1 MKEEKNMAM
10 EETAKPGMT
19 RRQFMKGMALGAA
32 SLSLAAI
39 LPGCGS
45 SNSGTTAA
53 ASAADTTAAAAT
65 TAAAETTAAAAAP
78 TGGIYIDGGDV
89 NMDGQSYTLEFVQPV
104 KLVAKIDG
112 KEITDGTWR
121 STNKHLVS
129 VTPDGTIQMRDG
141 VGGYDVD
148 VTWTFEDTEYKVT
161 FHTGQT
167 AGPEAIQIDSPMTRG
182 AFMIRLAKYFGWPHY
197 NAVMD
202 DGTDIDDDGNI
213 MTTERVRNYYDVT
226 GDSDYVKPIESAL
239 DMGVLKAESP
249 DDCFW
254 PMSAM
259 TREDAAVIIYNA
271 FHMTPLEQDY
281 ISGFEDAGNINADC
295 KDALNTLVGRNFM
308 RGRTNSTLN
317 PTDGITD
324 TEARIII
331 ESIDSRV
338 VCPVWAMP
346 VSHRKFVRCRPQ
358 WFTSTKDAT
367 VHWRCRAFNLSH
379 EQMKGMSVQDRGV
392 GVILDP

>member
-161 FHTGQT
+161 FHTG
-167 AGPEAIQIDSPMTRG
+167 
-182 AFMIRLAKYFGWPHY
+182 
-197 NAVMD
+197 
-202 DGTDIDDDGNI
+202 
-213 MTTERVRNYYDVT
+213 
-226 GDSDYVKPIESAL
+226 
-239 DMGVLKAESP
+239 
-249 DDCFW
+249 
-254 PMSAM
+254 
-259 TREDAAVIIYNA
+259 
-271 FHMTPLEQDY
+271 
-281 ISGFEDAGNINADC
+281 
-295 KDALNTLVGRNFM
+295 
-308 RGRTNSTLN
+308 
-317 PTDGITD
+317 
-324 TEARIII
+324 
-331 ESIDSRV
+331 
-338 VCPVWAMP
+338 
-346 VSHRKFVRCRPQ
+346 
-358 WFTSTKDAT
+358 
-367 VHWRCRAFNLSH
+367 
-379 EQMKGMSVQDRGV
+379 
-392 GVILDP
+392 

>member
-1 MKEEKNMAM
+1 
-10 EETAKPGMT
+10 
-19 RRQFMKGMALGAA
+19 
-32 SLSLAAI
+32 
-39 LPGCGS
+39 
-45 SNSGTTAA
+45 
-53 ASAADTTAAAAT
+53 
-65 TAAAETTAAAAAP
+65 
-78 TGGIYIDGGDV
+78 
-89 NMDGQSYTLEFVQPV
+89 
-104 KLVAKIDG
+104 
-112 KEITDGTWR
+112 
-121 STNKHLVS
+121 
-129 VTPDGTIQMRDG
+129 
-141 VGGYDVD
+141 
-148 VTWTFEDTEYKVT
+148 
-161 FHTGQT
+161 
-167 AGPEAIQIDSPMTRG
+167 
-182 AFMIRLAKYFGWPHY
+182 MIRLAKYFGWPHY

-317 PTDGITD
+317 PTEGITD

-338 VCPVWAMP
+338 VCPVWSMP

-392 GVILDP
+392 ALSWIPKG